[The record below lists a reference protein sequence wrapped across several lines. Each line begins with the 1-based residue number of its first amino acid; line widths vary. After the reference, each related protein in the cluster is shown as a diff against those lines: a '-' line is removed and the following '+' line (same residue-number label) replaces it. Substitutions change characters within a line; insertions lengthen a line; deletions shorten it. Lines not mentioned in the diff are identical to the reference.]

1 MTDED
6 FSKLVAEG
14 MDAIPDEFAE
24 HIDNVVVV
32 FADEPSEQQRQ
43 ELHLRDNTV
52 LFGLYEG
59 IPKTSRQSYNMALPD
74 KITIFKNEII
84 RVVGTDKEAIRK
96 QVTKTV
102 WHEIAHHFGLS
113 DAEIHRLEIT

>member
-59 IPKTSRQSYNMALPD
+59 IKKRYVNKLLKLFGTKLL
-74 KITIFKNEII
+74 II
-84 RVVGTDKEAIRK
+84 LV
-96 QVTKTV
+96 
-102 WHEIAHHFGLS
+102 
-113 DAEIHRLEIT
+113 

>member
-1 MTDED
+1 MTDEK
-6 FSKLVAEG
+6 FSKLVADG
-14 MDAIPDEFAE
+14 MDAIPDEFAK

-32 FADEPSEQQRQ
+32 FADEPTEEQRKM
-43 ELHLRDNTV
+43 LHLRRNSA

-59 IPKTSRQSYNMALPD
+59 VPKTSRGAYNMSLPD

-84 RVVGTDKEAIRK
+84 KVIGTDEQAIKK

-113 DAEIHRLEIT
+113 DAEIHRLES

>member
-43 ELHLRDNTV
+43 ELTRCCSDCMRAYLRPVVRVITWRCRIKLRFSKTRLSELLVQIKKRYVNKLLK
-52 LFGLYEG
+52 LFGTKL
-59 IPKTSRQSYNMALPD
+59 L
-74 KITIFKNEII
+74 II
-84 RVVGTDKEAIRK
+84 LV
-96 QVTKTV
+96 
-102 WHEIAHHFGLS
+102 
-113 DAEIHRLEIT
+113 